1 MHAAC
6 PRHGVVLVTPG
17 CTRCPLCGLPL
28 LTNADGG
35 YGLQWMDD
43 GNRLPDV
50 PSGVPSDRERQ
61 QRESREQH
69 T

>member
-1 MHAAC
+1 MYACC
-6 PRHGVVLVTPG
+6 PRHTVVLVTPG

-50 PSGVPSDRERQ
+50 ASDRERQ
-61 QRESREQH
+61 QREAREQH